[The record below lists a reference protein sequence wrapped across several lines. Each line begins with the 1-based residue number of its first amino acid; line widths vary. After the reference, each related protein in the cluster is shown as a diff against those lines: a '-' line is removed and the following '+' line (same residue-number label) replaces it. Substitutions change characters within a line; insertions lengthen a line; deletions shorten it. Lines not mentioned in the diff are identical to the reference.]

1 MFALWRLAVQN
12 WWRRKRAS
20 YMNVSEQKD
29 DTTANQD
36 YRIGVSNL
44 YEDETDLLEDIGSQP
59 SDETRSEDSYFDV
72 TSETSSQDDRKTDMK
87 ISTCALDDDIMNCQ
101 WAPPSQR
108 MRRQFST
115 DDIILTR
122 PFPLAPCR
130 SFSTSS
136 VVSIDSLIT
145 PSGLNSDNEGNS
157 CVVTD
162 FGIYVQEPF
171 RFLSSS
177 TSTTDDTQTNSDSDY
192 FQYFFIQHMDFLRNQ
207 TRPRRIRE
215 RTLSHRGPSTNMSVL
230 NIETR
235 SISNNNYS

>member
-1 MFALWRLAVQN
+1 MFALWRLAVRN

-20 YMNVSEQKD
+20 YINVSEQKD
-29 DTTANQD
+29 EATANQD
-36 YRIGVSNL
+36 YRIGVSSL
-44 YEDETDLLEDIGSQP
+44 YEDETDLFEDTGSQP
-59 SDETRSEDSYFDV
+59 SDETRSDDSHFDV
-72 TSETSSQDDRKTDMK
+72 TSETSSQEGRKSDMIMSSCASDDE
-87 ISTCALDDDIMNCQ
+87 IMNCQ
-101 WAPPSQR
+101 WAPPPQR

-122 PFPLAPCR
+122 PFPLAPSR

-145 PSGLNSDNEGNS
+145 PNGWNSDNEGNA

-162 FGIYVQEPF
+162 FGIYAQEPF

-192 FQYFFIQHMDFLRNQ
+192 FQYFFMQHMNFLRNQ
-207 TRPRRIRE
+207 TRPQRVREHTWIHRRNE
-215 RTLSHRGPSTNMSVL
+215 NFNVQ
-230 NIETR
+230 NIENR
-235 SISNNNYS
+235 SISNNNYT